1 MEYCDYCGS
10 IALGGECAN
19 LNCEHARKLRNQKK
33 TKKKESSATTLNSS
47 RPPRK
52 TSAKGN
58 YRKFVQS
65 DGKIALPPEIHL
77 KREESL
83 PAFMGY
89 KTNKKALKEERRAA
103 LKVLFDSEF
112 SISQNASNFQAIS
125 GFGPPSSEIRKKKL
139 LSWFD
144 GRIDKSA
151 YSHKLQES
159 RMKLIV
165 DRAYVSDNF

>member
-1 MEYCDYCGS
+1 MESCDYCGS

-19 LNCEHARKLRNQKK
+19 LNCEHARNLRNQKK
-33 TKKKESSATTLNSS
+33 TKKKISSASTLNSS

-52 TSAKGN
+52 TSGKGN
-58 YRKFVQS
+58 YRKYVQS
-65 DGKIALPPEIHL
+65 DGKIAVPPEIHL

-89 KTNKKALKEERRAA
+89 KTSKKALKEERWTA
-103 LKVLFDSEF
+103 LQVLYNSEF
-112 SISQNASNFQAIS
+112 VISQNALNYKSIM
-125 GFGPPSSEIRKKKL
+125 GFGAPSSDIRKQKL

-144 GRIDKSA
+144 GRIDKSR
-151 YSHKLQES
+151 YSQKLQES
-159 RMKLIV
+159 GMKLIL